1 VTWIKKVHKCAVP
14 YHDED
19 YGKGSIWQCDECGK
33 YYLADV
39 VTFSE
44 CTKEGVT
51 LSSIEYEKE
60 RKELEKSEMSRMD
73 FQRYLDTTGARK
85 PWLQRLLDWF
95 DEDTTEKP

>member
-1 VTWIKKVHKCAVP
+1 MTWIKKVHKCAVP

-51 LSSIEYEKE
+51 LSSIEWEKE
-60 RKELEKSEMSRMD
+60 RKERWQRDIEIAKSHIEWEKERDKS
-73 FQRYLDTTGARK
+73 
-85 PWLQRLLDWF
+85 WWQRLLDWF
-95 DEDTTEKP
+95 DDK